1 MKAAAG
7 HVADDLFQQPQRSV
21 KCCSLGSSWFS
32 DLILRLKGGY
42 LGDERWDIKAVA
54 RYYASL
60 ATWLSTWIHLVS
72 LGEATPQLMTWPMQN
87 CPVNNILPCYSL

>member
-1 MKAAAG
+1 MRKPQR
-7 HVADDLFQQPQRSV
+7 DTLQMTLFQQPLRSV

-42 LGDERWDIKAVA
+42 LGDDKRHIKVVA
-54 RYYASL
+54 RYQASL

-72 LGEATPQLMTWPMQN
+72 LGEAKPQLMT
-87 CPVNNILPCYSL
+87 